1 MVKNIRSI
9 VVSLSRIYQ
18 KLGVRNYQ
26 EMIDKVRELGY
37 VDSF

>member
-1 MVKNIRSI
+1 
-9 VVSLSRIYQ
+9 VSLSRIYQ
-18 KLGVRNYQ
+18 KLNVRNYQ